1 MEHEEYLAGHLCLL
15 HAFILIPCLCCCMRH
30 TKAAEGAGSFKFGGF
45 PPSTGFQIVWH
56 QTNPTDSRSPPWH
69 RGARQDTGNGQAVA
83 HLLADVHKGFRAS
96 CRRALTR
103 LFCFPPRSGQHSP
116 QRTSQAAAV
125 PCWKLHALCAVLC
138 WRDFPCVD
146 WDVHSSCL
154 DLSPGGTSCP
164 SKYLLADLAGV

>member
-1 MEHEEYLAGHLCLL
+1 MGHEEYLAGHLCLL

-30 TKAAEGAGSFKFGGF
+30 TKAAEGAGGFKFGGF

-56 QTNPTDSRSPPWH
+56 QTNPNDSRSPPWH

-103 LFCFPPRSGQHSP
+103 LFCFPPRSGLHSP
-116 QRTSQAAAV
+116 QRTSQAAV
-125 PCWKLHALCAVLC
+125 PLLEAACIMCCASLERFSLCRLGCSLLLPRPFSRWHKL
-138 WRDFPCVD
+138 P
-146 WDVHSSCL
+146 
-154 DLSPGGTSCP
+154 
-164 SKYLLADLAGV
+164 K